1 MQIAQNQLFA
11 FSDGI
16 LNYGKNYATIRKI
29 VFCAISYGG
38 VVHYGREK
46 S

>member
-38 VVHYGREK
+38 VVYYGREK

>member
-29 VFCAISYGG
+29 VFCAISLW
-38 VVHYGREK
+38 R
-46 S
+46 SSLL

>member
-16 LNYGKNYATIRKI
+16 LNYGKNYATIRKS

-38 VVHYGREK
+38 VVYYGREK

>member
-1 MQIAQNQLFA
+1 MQIAQKQLRA
-11 FSDGI
+11 FNDGI
-16 LNYGKNYATIRKI
+16 LNYGKNYATIRKS

-38 VVHYGREK
+38 VVYYGREK

>member
-29 VFCAISYGG
+29 VCCAISYGG
-38 VVHYGREK
+38 VVYYGREK